1 MAAKRSTVGMRD
13 LLNAGLIKPGDE
25 LVQFVQATPG
35 IKASDTGAKAT
46 VTERGTLRIGRSD
59 YPSVSAAATAISGW
73 QVNGWLF
80 WKISVGGEWQP
91 IQELRKELERSSKQT
106 P

>member
-1 MAAKRSTVGMRD
+1 MRN

-25 LVQFVQATPG
+25 LVQLVQETRGVKATV
-35 IKASDTGAKAT
+35 AGAKAT

-59 YPSVSAAATAISGW
+59 YPSLSAAGTAMSGGQ

-80 WKISVGGEWQP
+80 WKVQVGGEWRP
-91 IQELRKELERSSKQT
+91 LQELRDELERSSKQT